1 MTTDGRYSSVVHRV
15 PTPRPF
21 GTDLMP
27 ALPRLS
33 LVIPAFN
40 EVATIQRTL
49 RAIRAY
55 LEPRGYAFELI
66 VAADGTDGTRE
77 AAAALAG
84 EVPVAVLGEPRRR
97 GKGRGVREG
106 MLAASGEIVGFLDA
120 DYKVA
125 IEELEKVLPWFDRGF
140 DVVIGS
146 RKATGAAMNAKR
158 PWYRTVG
165 SRGFALLMRPLV
177 GLSGIGDTQCG
188 FKFFRAAVARDL
200 FTRQR
205 IDGYMFDVEVLS
217 LAVRS
222 GYKVKEIGVSW
233 QDDGDTRL
241 KLVSGNWKNLKDLF
255 RIRFGRTTRAA

>member
-1 MTTDGRYSSVVHRV
+1 MA
-15 PTPRPF
+15 
-21 GTDLMP
+21 
-27 ALPRLS
+27 ALPHLS
-33 LVIPAFN
+33 LVVPAFN

-49 RAIRAY
+49 RAIAAY
-55 LEPRGYAFELI
+55 LGARGFAFELI

-84 EVPVAVLGEPRRR
+84 ELPVSVLGEPQRR

-106 MLAASGEIVGFLDA
+106 MLAATGALVGFLDA

-125 IEELEKVLPWFDRGF
+125 IDEIEKVLPWFERGY

-146 RKATGAAMNAKR
+146 RKAAGAAMNARR

-177 GLSGIGDTQCG
+177 GLRGIGDTQCG

-200 FTRQR
+200 FARQR

-217 LAVRS
+217 LAVRA
-222 GYKVKEIGVSW
+222 GYKVKEIGVHW

-241 KLVSGNWKNLKDLF
+241 RLVSGNWKNLKDLF
-255 RIRFGRTTRAA
+255 RIRFGRTRAA